1 MQVEGDERDGV
12 NIVSMRRGKYL
23 VVAEQSEN
31 RQGSVQAHGRHS
43 GLVYVEAR
51 EKLEIV
57 MMRRETISMLHLK
70 LSAHGEV
77 PAENSSLGWE

>member
-31 RQGSVQAHGRHS
+31 RQGSVQANGRHS

-51 EKLEIV
+51 
-57 MMRRETISMLHLK
+57 
-70 LSAHGEV
+70 
-77 PAENSSLGWE
+77 